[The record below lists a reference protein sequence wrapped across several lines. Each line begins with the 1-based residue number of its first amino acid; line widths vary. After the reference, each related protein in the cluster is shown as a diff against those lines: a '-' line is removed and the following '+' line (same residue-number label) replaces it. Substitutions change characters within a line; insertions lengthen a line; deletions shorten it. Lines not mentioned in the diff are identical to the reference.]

1 MPAQNPDLCVFADVL
16 NDEVCHYRDKEGLE
30 CDTVIH
36 LINNIYGLVEIE
48 KGL

>member
-16 NDEVCHYRDKEGLE
+16 NSEVCRYRDKDGLE

-36 LINNIYGLVEIE
+36 LRKGIYCLVEIE
-48 KGL
+48 KTG